1 MEQTRRESE
10 SIIADLKRM
19 KKEQQNPDAQVN
31 AIRRR
36 IENNVDNLSEGL
48 LQKVDTGLPPK
59 EVRKGDT
66 VEILTIGSQGT
77 VLAPAN
83 AKGAAGKSV
92 SDSHERRDLGRQD
105 HCGHPEAE
113 GEHQPAS
120 SGEAAGQ
127 AEAPADERTPEN
139 RRDGTHGAD
148 GMRRA
153 RHGAR

>member
-83 AKGAAGKSV
+83 AKGEVESLIAMENYVRKQ
-92 SDSHERRDLGRQD
+92 LGIL
-105 HCGHPEAE
+105 
-113 GEHQPAS
+113 
-120 SGEAAGQ
+120 
-127 AEAPADERTPEN
+127 
-139 RRDGTHGAD
+139 
-148 GMRRA
+148 
-153 RHGAR
+153 

>member
-1 MEQTRRESE
+1 
-10 SIIADLKRM
+10 M

-83 AKGAAGKSV
+83 AKGEVEVQAGILKLKALL
-92 SDSHERRDLGRQD
+92 D
-105 HCGHPEAE
+105 E
-113 GEHQPAS
+113 GKL
-120 SGEAAGQ
+120 
-127 AEAPADERTPEN
+127 
-139 RRDGTHGAD
+139 
-148 GMRRA
+148 
-153 RHGAR
+153 